1 MSSRSFT
8 FLAVCL
14 GGIHALHAQN
24 FAEKSEAA
32 KTTATLQEVP
42 ITEKAHADPTE
53 SPALIAS
60 QDSRTLEPVIAEGRK
75 VESVVN
81 LDVLRNP
88 SPFRNLAAGQKAES
102 VPSDAIRGDLAR
114 ISATYR
120 ETGKTT
126 ADCGDLFLS
135 VEQRVKLD
143 ESEVLAI
150 VETELKAN
158 PSCACEIVKA
168 AIKATDAE
176 ASGVLQIVELAIQT
190 VPEQMRMI
198 SQCAIASAPGSIAG
212 IQALLARL
220 DSNAGESGSSSK
232 SSKSGESS
240 KDAKAAYVP
249 DVAAMPNPLDFPG
262 NGPVGPASGGPGG
275 QPLVPPNLPVVI
287 TPPVVTEVNP

>member
-1 MSSRSFT
+1 MSPRSFT
-8 FLAVCL
+8 LLALCL
-14 GGIHALHAQN
+14 GGFQPLHAQN

-32 KTTATLQEVP
+32 KRPALPVEVP
-42 ITEKAHADPTE
+42 VTEKAHADPTE

-60 QDSRTLEPVIAEGRK
+60 QDSRTLEPVIAEGKK
-75 VESVVN
+75 VETVVN
-81 LDVLRNP
+81 LDVLRQP
-88 SPFRNLAAGQKAES
+88 SPFRNLASGQKAEAVETDS
-102 VPSDAIRGDLAR
+102 IRGDLAR

-120 ETGKTT
+120 ESGKATS
-126 ADCGDLFLS
+126 DCGDLYLS

-143 ESEVLAI
+143 ESEVLDI

-158 PSCACEIVKA
+158 PACACEVVKA

-176 ASGVLQIVELAIQT
+176 SSGVLKIVEVAILT

-198 SQCAIASAPGSIAG
+198 SQCAIASAPGSISG

-220 DSNAGESGSSSK
+220 DANAGESGYSSK
-232 SSKSGESS
+232 GSKSGESS

-262 NGPVGPASGGPGG
+262 KGPVGPPSGGPGG